1 MYIICKFIYSVYS
14 IYSMIYT
21 VPLTLSLNV
30 YQERA
35 RKKAK
40 AIKSARVERPHDLA
54 AGIIPSRGGWTE
66 D

>member
-1 MYIICKFIYSVYS
+1 
-14 IYSMIYT
+14 MIYT

-30 YQERA
+30 YHERA
-35 RKKAK
+35 RKKAN
-40 AIKSARVERPHDLA
+40 AIKSVRVERPHDLA

>member
-1 MYIICKFIYSVYS
+1 
-14 IYSMIYT
+14 MIYT

-40 AIKSARVERPHDLA
+40 AIKSTRVERPHDLA
-54 AGIIPSRGGWTE
+54 AGIIPSRTV

>member
-1 MYIICKFIYSVYS
+1 MQIIFKIYS

-30 YQERA
+30 YHERA
-35 RKKAK
+35 RNKAK
-40 AIKSARVERPHDLA
+40 AIKSVRVERPHDLA